1 VDQLWYAGGGCRADL
16 IDPFDPFDLID
27 PLDLRDLFDPSDLP
41 DRSTCGTWST
51 LLSWPS

>member
-27 PLDLRDLFDPSDLP
+27 LIDP
-41 DRSTCGTWST
+41 T
-51 LLSWPS
+51 